1 MGAEGAKPLPEMLS
15 VRVWLV
21 HIRLAGL
28 LGNFANDIKDIKLPS
43 VAEDAGIV
51 LNRYTGSGR
60 EENMILKV
68 VQHSIARS

>member
-1 MGAEGAKPLPEMLS
+1 MLS

-28 LGNFANDIKDIKLPS
+28 LGKFANDIKLPS

-51 LNRYTGSGR
+51 L
-60 EENMILKV
+60 
-68 VQHSIARS
+68 H